1 MAGNALASLFP
12 RGGWNFDV
20 ADARNFLMPVQQGI
34 DAGVADYQRGL
45 ENERQNKLMQLQQDR
60 FGLEKGRDQRA
71 AQQFQREQ
79 TERDQTFPLELERSR
94 AQLAQTQAQTA
105 TSQAQ
110 LGQIRMQTPEARAQI
125 AGQYGLKAG
134 TQEYNAFVL
143 NGTFTPQNPVD
154 VAVEGLIK
162 QSLPSQVTQP
172 QPRYQPQSFESPN
185 TQQGD
190 PNLIRVQDGPKP
202 QTQAPDA
209 GSMFS
214 GMNPEQKRR
223 TGEALLL
230 NPRTKALGEQ
240 LLKDVDRDKLGT
252 EAANENDKKELKAY
266 DGLAKIKQ
274 IRSSFDPSFL
284 TYGKQGAMAW
294 ASLVSKVGTL
304 RPEQQQELY
313 RYATFRRDSAAN
325 ANAAIKDQS
334 GATVTPQELQRN
346 NVELPNAGSGIFDGD
361 DPVTFK
367 AKLDRAEE
375 VLALGVARTRYLRQ
389 QGFKGD
395 LNQMSNALP
404 VEAMRDLINRRAASI
419 EAEIKSQRPDLPSNI
434 VDREVDARVKREF
447 GI

>member
-1 MAGNALASLFP
+1 MAGFRLPSYEYPNALLNLAPINSAIDEY
-12 RGGWNFDV
+12 R
-20 ADARNFLMPVQQGI
+20 AREQQAI
-34 DAGVADYQRGL
+34 Q
-45 ENERQNKLMQLQQDR
+45 NERQNKLLQLQQDQFGLQKGR
-60 FGLEKGRDQRA
+60 FGMEQQR
-71 AQQFQREQ
+71 FTREQ
-79 TERDQTFPLELERSR
+79 QERDQTFPLELERSR
-94 AQLAQTQAQTA
+94 AQLAQTQASTA
-105 TSQAQ
+105 ATNAQ
-110 LGQIRMQTPEARAQI
+110 LGQIKSQTPEARAAL
-125 AGQYGLKAG
+125 AGKYGLAPG
-134 TQEYNAFVL
+134 TQEYNSFVL
-143 NGTFTPQNPVD
+143 NGTFTPQNPID
-154 VAVEGLIK
+154 VATGNLL
-162 QSLPSQVTQP
+162 SRALPGATTP
-172 QPRYQPQSFESPN
+172 QPRYQPQSFEGPGP
-185 TQQGD
+185 QQVD
-190 PNLIRVQDGPKP
+190 PNLIRVQDAPRP
-202 QTQAPDA
+202 QTPAPDA
-209 GSMFS
+209 GSIFS
-214 GMNPEQKRR
+214 GMPPEEKRR

-294 ASLVSKVGTL
+294 AAVVSKIGTL
-304 RPEQQQELY
+304 KPEQQAELY

-325 ANAAIKDQS
+325 ANAAIKEQS

-361 DPVTFK
+361 DPVTYK

-395 LNQMSNALP
+395 INQMSNALP
-404 VEAMRDLINRRAASI
+404 VEAMREMINRRAASI
-419 EAEIKSQRPDLPSNI
+419 EAEIKKQRPDLPSNI
-434 VDREVDARVKREF
+434 VDREVDARVKKEF